1 MFQADSIKGGLGH
14 TMGAAG
20 LADVVIALKSLE
32 ERMVPSTVGLKV
44 ADEDAS
50 GWVSSES
57 QPVVRGRL
65 GMMAPITNAG
75 FSGINT
81 ALVLSGGYG
90 AN

>member
-32 ERMVPSTVGLKV
+32 ERIVPSTVGLKV

-57 QPVVRGRL
+57 QPVVRSRL